1 MEDCRA
7 PFSAAYQCEVFMST
21 VSAKSRILTFL
32 SKTEGYNTLSVAQA
46 QSRFGIKNV
55 SSVIA
60 QLRAEGYAIYTNM
73 KRRGDGSQVAV
84 YRLGRPSQSFASHC
98 TERGVAVKGAN

>member
-1 MEDCRA
+1 MEVCRA
-7 PFSAAYQCEVFMST
+7 PFSAAVNSEVFMSH

-46 QSRFGIKNV
+46 QARFNVKNV
-55 SSVIA
+55 SALVA

-73 KRRGDGSQVAV
+73 KRRADGSPVAI
-84 YRLGRPSQSFASHC
+84 YRLGRPSASFATNCSF
-98 TERGVAVKGAN
+98 RGVVAKGTN